1 MIKTMTLR
9 RAVIIWSVLLLL
21 AVTVFLV
28 SLATGSVSLSAAQL
42 LRVCCGDEE
51 SVAAQIVRTLRLP
64 RAAAGFACGALLS
77 VAGALLQIL
86 LRNPLADPYVLG
98 VSGGAAS
105 FALGAMM
112 LSLPTLY
119 INLCAFAGALAAI
132 MILLLATRRTWLQG
146 ASQLASSR
154 LLLTGVVL
162 ATGWGALIILLITL
176 APERALRGMVFWLVG
191 DLSGA
196 GHGGFAFIVL
206 AGVLVVSLSSATQ
219 LNALLRGEAT
229 AYALGVAVAPLRRRI
244 YWLASLA
251 TAAAVS
257 TAGSVG
263 FIGLVVPHGVRLLL
277 GNDQRMLLPAAALA
291 GGALT
296 MMADLVA
303 RTVVAPVQLPLGAIT
318 ALIGVPVFLWL
329 LASERR

>member
-21 AVTVFLV
+21 AVTVFLA
-28 SLATGSVSLSAAQL
+28 SLATGSVTLSVAQL
-42 LRVCCGDEE
+42 LRVCFGDED
-51 SVAAQIVRTLRLP
+51 SVAAQIVHTVRIP
-64 RAAAGFACGALLS
+64 RAVAGFACGALLS

-132 MILLLATRRTWLQG
+132 MMLLFATRRTWLQR
-146 ASQLASSR
+146 ASHVASSR

-162 ATGWGALIILLITL
+162 ATGWGALIILLMTL

-191 DLSGA
+191 DLSSA
-196 GHGGFAFIVL
+196 AHGWFALIVL
-206 AGVLVVSLSSATQ
+206 AGVLVVSLSVATQ
-219 LNALLRGEAT
+219 LNVLLRGEAT
-229 AYALGVAVAPLRRRI
+229 AYALGVAVVPLRRRI

-277 GNDQRMLLPAAALA
+277 GNDQRMLLPAAVLA
-291 GGALT
+291 GGTLT

>member
-21 AVTVFLV
+21 AVTVFLA
-28 SLATGSVSLSAAQL
+28 SLATGSVTLSVAQL
-42 LRVCCGDEE
+42 LRVCFGDED
-51 SVAAQIVRTLRLP
+51 SVAAQIVHTVRIP
-64 RAAAGFACGALLS
+64 RAVAGFACGALLS

-132 MILLLATRRTWLQG
+132 MMLLFATRRTWLQR
-146 ASQLASSR
+146 ASHVASSR

-162 ATGWGALIILLITL
+162 ATGWGALIILLMTL

-191 DLSGA
+191 DLSSA
-196 GHGGFAFIVL
+196 AHGWFALIVL
-206 AGVLVVSLSSATQ
+206 AGVLVVSLSVATQ
-219 LNALLRGEAT
+219 LNVLLRGEAT
-229 AYALGVAVAPLRRRI
+229 AYALGVAVVPLRRRI